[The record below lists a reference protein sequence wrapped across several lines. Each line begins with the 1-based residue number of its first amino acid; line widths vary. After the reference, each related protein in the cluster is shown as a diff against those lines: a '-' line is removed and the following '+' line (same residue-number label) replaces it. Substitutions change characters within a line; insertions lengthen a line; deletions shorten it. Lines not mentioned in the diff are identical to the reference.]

1 MTHPFVNNSRLLS
14 RSFHLND
21 SQNDGPLR
29 MDSLVSA
36 GSRNNR
42 CVAYLT
48 TSSILSFV
56 VVYRGLVKAESGS
69 DTVLN
74 GFQLMVFHM
83 TDAVR
88 ESGFIDVCHLIA
100 HSN

>member
-1 MTHPFVNNSRLLS
+1 MASMVRD
-14 RSFHLND
+14 R
-21 SQNDGPLR
+21 
-29 MDSLVSA
+29 DSLIRRII
-36 GSRNNR
+36 G
-42 CVAYLT
+42 LT
-48 TSSILSFV
+48 SLPITREARIATPVLLYAF

-74 GFQLMVFHM
+74 GFHLMVFHM

>member
-1 MTHPFVNNSRLLS
+1 MWGLLG
-14 RSFHLND
+14 
-21 SQNDGPLR
+21 DGSIDLDICR
-29 MDSLVSA
+29 LVSSDVKIA
-36 GSRNNR
+36 FHCCCDCHGR
-42 CVAYLT
+42 
-48 TSSILSFV
+48 LSFV

>member
-1 MTHPFVNNSRLLS
+1 MVGVITMHIASLR
-14 RSFHLND
+14 RSWMICRIEINMRCMGTVHLGRYN
-21 SQNDGPLR
+21 
-29 MDSLVSA
+29 
-36 GSRNNR
+36 
-42 CVAYLT
+42 
-48 TSSILSFV
+48 
-56 VVYRGLVKAESGS
+56 LVKAESGS

-74 GFQLMVFHM
+74 GFQLIVFHM

>member
-29 MDSLVSA
+29 MDSLVSV
-36 GSRNNR
+36 GSWNNR

-48 TSSILSFV
+48 TS
-56 VVYRGLVKAESGS
+56 VKAESGS